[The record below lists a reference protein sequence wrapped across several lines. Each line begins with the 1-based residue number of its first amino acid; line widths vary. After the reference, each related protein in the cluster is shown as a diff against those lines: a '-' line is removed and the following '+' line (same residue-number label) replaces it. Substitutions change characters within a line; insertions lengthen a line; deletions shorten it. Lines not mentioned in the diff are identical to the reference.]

1 MFYNEIVL
9 LLTNRTFIMKQK
21 LTITTLLLTMCSVTS
36 AQFAPEDYTAIHS
49 DSSWYFT
56 FDYDIPKPASN
67 EGMLIVTHLCTPDT
81 CISTAER
88 HIQGKRYSKRYIKR
102 HNREPKLQK
111 HGPSSSTLVL
121 PEKDVSDTMY
131 GVTYCE
137 YSDNRGTKF
146 TYDTFAVYLPDCP
159 PMSCHRVM
167 PNRSIAEHIA
177 AEHPEVKS
185 IRYYTPLTSS
195 NASEMN
201 ITPNIVRYTS
211 NSSKLNPEY
220 LNNAQSIEE
229 MMNLIGEILADS
241 TTRLESVQIAGY
253 TSPEGYED
261 KGTQRGLNRA
271 IAMREHI
278 KKHHSLPDS
287 IFEVAGG
294 GRNWNIIYNDIKDM
308 NIPNADEFIAQLQD
322 EKNESMR
329 ERMLKQY
336 ENGELYKNLQARYFP
351 AHRIACCTG
360 IYYSNSPDS
369 AAIIVNRIVNEL
381 INNPSPNYNALLN
394 ELKMYKNDPRVL
406 NLQGV
411 IEYRRHHRHAAE
423 RAFAKAARMGD
434 EQALTNLE
442 IIEFNR
448 GKE

>member
-1 MFYNEIVL
+1 
-9 LLTNRTFIMKQK
+9 MKQK
-21 LTITTLLLTMCSVTS
+21 LTITTLLITLCSVAS

-56 FDYDIPKPASN
+56 FDYDTPKPASN

-88 HIQGKRYSKRYIKR
+88 HIQGKRYSKRYVKR
-102 HNREPKLQK
+102 HNRLPELQK
-111 HGPSSSTLVL
+111 HGPSSCTLVL

-137 YSDNRGTKF
+137 YSDSRGTKF
-146 TYDTFAVYLPDCP
+146 TCDTFAIYLPDCP

-195 NASEMN
+195 NAAEMN
-201 ITPNIVRYTS
+201 ITPYIVRYTS
-211 NSSKLNPEY
+211 NSSKLDPEY

-229 MMNLIGEILADS
+229 MMNLIGEILSDS
-241 TTRLESVQIAGY
+241 TTVLESVQIAGY

-261 KGTQRGLNRA
+261 KATQRGLNRA

-294 GRNWNIIYNDIKDM
+294 GRNWNIIYNDIKEM
-308 NIPNADEFIAQLQD
+308 NIPNANEFITKLKE
-322 EKNESMR
+322 EKSENER
-329 ERMLKQY
+329 EKMLKQY
-336 ENGELYKNLQARYFP
+336 NNGELYKNLQARYFP
-351 AHRIACCTG
+351 AHRIACCAG
-360 IYYSNSPDS
+360 IYYSNTPDS
-369 AAIIVNRIVNEL
+369 AAIMVNKIVNEL

-394 ELKMYKNDPRVL
+394 ELKIYRNDPRVL
-406 NLQGV
+406 NLEGV

-423 RAFAKAARMGD
+423 RAFAKAARMGN

-442 IIEFNR
+442 IIEFYRN
-448 GKE
+448 KE

>member
-1 MFYNEIVL
+1 
-9 LLTNRTFIMKQK
+9 MKQK
-21 LTITTLLLTMCSVTS
+21 LTITTLLITLCSVAS

-56 FDYDIPKPASN
+56 FDYDTPKPASN

-88 HIQGKRYSKRYIKR
+88 HIQGKRYSKRYVKR
-102 HNREPKLQK
+102 HNRLPELQK
-111 HGPSSSTLVL
+111 HGPSSCTLVL

-137 YSDNRGTKF
+137 YSDSRGTKF
-146 TYDTFAVYLPDCP
+146 TCDTFAIYLPDCP

-195 NASEMN
+195 NAAEMN

-211 NSSKLNPEY
+211 NSSKLDPEY

-229 MMNLIGEILADS
+229 MMNLIGEILSDS
-241 TTRLESVQIAGY
+241 TTVLESVQIAGY

-261 KGTQRGLNRA
+261 KATQRGLNRA

-294 GRNWNIIYNDIKDM
+294 GRNWNIIYNDIKEM
-308 NIPNADEFIAQLQD
+308 NIPNANEFITKLKE
-322 EKNESMR
+322 EKSENER
-329 ERMLKQY
+329 EKMLKQY
-336 ENGELYKNLQARYFP
+336 NNGELYKNLQARYFP

-360 IYYSNSPDS
+360 IYYSNTPDS
-369 AAIIVNRIVNEL
+369 AAIMVNKIVNEL

-394 ELKMYKNDPRVL
+394 ELKIYRNDPRAL
-406 NLQGV
+406 NLEGV

-442 IIEFNR
+442 IIEFYRN
-448 GKE
+448 KE

>member
-1 MFYNEIVL
+1 
-9 LLTNRTFIMKQK
+9 MKQK
-21 LTITTLLLTMCSVTS
+21 LTITTLLITLCSVAS

-56 FDYDIPKPASN
+56 FDYDTPKPASN

-88 HIQGKRYSKRYIKR
+88 HIQGKRYSKRYVKR
-102 HNREPKLQK
+102 HNRLPELQK
-111 HGPSSSTLVL
+111 HGPSSCTLVL

-137 YSDNRGTKF
+137 YSDSRGTKF
-146 TYDTFAVYLPDCP
+146 TCDTFAIYLPDCP

-195 NASEMN
+195 NAAKMN

-211 NSSKLNPEY
+211 NSSKLDPEY

-229 MMNLIGEILADS
+229 MMNLIGEILSDS
-241 TTRLESVQIAGY
+241 TTVLESVQIAGY

-261 KGTQRGLNRA
+261 KATQRGLNRA

-278 KKHHSLPDS
+278 KKQHSLPDS

-294 GRNWNIIYNDIKDM
+294 GRNWNIIYNDIKEM
-308 NIPNADEFIAQLQD
+308 NIPNANEFITKLKE
-322 EKNESMR
+322 EKSENER
-329 ERMLKQY
+329 EKMLKQY
-336 ENGELYKNLQARYFP
+336 NNGELYKNLQARYFP

-360 IYYSNSPDS
+360 IYYSNTPDS
-369 AAIIVNRIVNEL
+369 AAIMVNRIVNEL

-394 ELKMYKNDPRVL
+394 ELKIYRNDPRAL
-406 NLQGV
+406 NLEGV

-442 IIEFNR
+442 IIEFYRN
-448 GKE
+448 KE

>member
-1 MFYNEIVL
+1 
-9 LLTNRTFIMKQK
+9 MKQK
-21 LTITTLLLTMCSVTS
+21 LTITTLLITLCSVAS

-56 FDYDIPKPASN
+56 FDYDTPKPASN

-88 HIQGKRYSKRYIKR
+88 HIQGKRYSKRYVKR
-102 HNREPKLQK
+102 HNRLPELQK
-111 HGPSSSTLVL
+111 HGPSSCTLVL

-137 YSDNRGTKF
+137 YSDSRGTKF
-146 TYDTFAVYLPDCP
+146 TCDTFAIYLPDCP

-195 NASEMN
+195 NAAEMN
-201 ITPNIVRYTS
+201 ITPYIVRYTS
-211 NSSKLNPEY
+211 NSSKLDPEY

-229 MMNLIGEILADS
+229 MMNLIGEILSDS
-241 TTRLESVQIAGY
+241 TTVLESVQIAGY

-261 KGTQRGLNRA
+261 KATQRGLNRA

-294 GRNWNIIYNDIKDM
+294 GRNWNIIYNDIKEM
-308 NIPNADEFIAQLQD
+308 NIPNANEFITKLKE
-322 EKNESMR
+322 EKSENER
-329 ERMLKQY
+329 EKMLKQY
-336 ENGELYKNLQARYFP
+336 NNGELYKNLQARYFP
-351 AHRIACCTG
+351 AHRIACCAG
-360 IYYSNSPDS
+360 IYYSNTPDS
-369 AAIIVNRIVNEL
+369 AAIMVNRIVNEL

-394 ELKMYKNDPRVL
+394 ELKIYRNDPRVL
-406 NLQGV
+406 NLEGV

-423 RAFAKAARMGD
+423 RAFAKAARMGN

-442 IIEFNR
+442 IIEFYRN
-448 GKE
+448 KE